1 MITVHHL
8 NNSRSQRVL
17 WLLEELGTK
26 YEVKYYE
33 RDKDMRAPKEL
44 KAVFPLGKSPV
55 ITDGGTTVAE
65 SAVIIDYLVDKYGN
79 GRFKPA
85 AGTPEHLRYNYF
97 LHYAEGSVMPPLL
110 VSLIFNKIQG
120 PPVPFFMRPITKAIA
135 TAVKKQFYGPE
146 LKNHFDFLESEMK
159 GREWLLGKE
168 LTGADFQMSFIME
181 AGKTRGQLD
190 SRPNLK
196 SYLERIHARPAYKKA
211 IEVGGSFSLS
221 M

>member
-65 SAVIIDYLVDKYGN
+65 SAVIIDYLIDKYGG

-85 AGTPEHLRYNYF
+85 LGTPDHLRYNYF

-120 PPVPFFMRPITKAIA
+120 PPVSFFMRPITKAIA
-135 TAVKKQFYGPE
+135 LAVKKQFYGPE
-146 LKNHFDFLESEMK
+146 LKSHFDFLESEMQ
-159 GREWLLGKE
+159 GREWLVGKD

-196 SYLERIHARPAYKKA
+196 RYLERIHARPAYKKA
-211 IEVGGSFSLS
+211 IEVGGPFSLS